1 MKWRNIFNAEFDVIF
16 SAAVMIGFF
25 SFLSKALGILR
36 NRIFAGEFGAGDTMD
51 VYFAAFLIPDFLY
64 SLLIL
69 GILSSVFIPVFAEY
83 EARNKEEAWRLAN
96 VVLTVFC
103 TVFAV
108 CAAIA
113 AVFAP
118 WLVALVAPGFDGEK
132 QAQTAL
138 LMRIMFLSP
147 ILLGASNIIGNML
160 QARRRFFAFAL
171 APVMYNI
178 GIIIGALFLV
188 KPFGVAGLAVGVVLG
203 ALLHFLIQIP
213 AVAQLGFS
221 FRPEFTLRHLG
232 LVKIARLSLPRT
244 VGLVAN
250 QLNFVVVTAIAST
263 VASGSIAVFYFA
275 NDLQF
280 VPISIIALSFV
291 SAVFP
296 FLAASYAK
304 GDIDAFLNKLYDAIN
319 QILYFVIP
327 ISLFLILMR
336 AQLVR
341 VLLGYGQFSWED
353 TRLTAAAV
361 GAFALS
367 IFAQSLVPLFSRAFY
382 ALQDTKTPVVINI
395 ASTALAALLSFYF
408 LHLMT
413 AGGEFARVVGAIF
426 RVSDLAHAAI
436 LALPLAFSVASVINL
451 LALYSAFMV
460 RVEHFDS
467 ARIVPSLFKIN
478 VAAACMAVAV
488 YGALHIAAQWVNMQ
502 TFAGVFA
509 QGGFALVAG
518 AIVYGAASHILRIP
532 EFASVVQS
540 FSLPVKRIFLSRLF
554 PVSGSE
560 EKQ

>member
-1 MKWRNIFNAEFDVIF
+1 MKWRNIFNAEFDAIF
-16 SAAVMIGFF
+16 SAAMMIAFF
-25 SFLSKALGILR
+25 SFLSKALGIVR

-51 VYFAAFLIPDFLY
+51 IYFAAFLIPDFLY

-83 EARNKEEAWRLAN
+83 DARSKEEAWRLAN

-118 WLVALVAPGFDGEK
+118 ALVALVAPGFDGEK
-132 QAQTAL
+132 QVQTAL

-160 QARRRFFAFAL
+160 QARRRFFTFAL

-213 AVAQLGFS
+213 AVVQLGFS
-221 FRPEFTLRHLG
+221 FKPQFDIRHPG

-263 VASGSIAVFYFA
+263 VASGGIAIFYFA

-280 VPISIIALSFV
+280 VPISIIALSFA

-296 FLAASYAK
+296 FLAASYAQ
-304 GDIDAFLNKLYDAIN
+304 GDMDAFLNKLYDAIN

-327 ISLFLILMR
+327 ASLFLILVR
-336 AQLVR
+336 AQVVR

-361 GAFALS
+361 GAFAIS

-382 ALQDTKTPVVINI
+382 ALQDTKTPVLINI
-395 ASTALAALLSFYF
+395 SSTVLNALLSFYF
-408 LHLMT
+408 LYLMN
-413 AGGEFARVVGAIF
+413 AGGEFARVIGAVFKI
-426 RVSDLAHAAI
+426 SDLAHAPI
-436 LALPLAFSVASVINL
+436 LALPLAFSLASVINL
-451 LALYSAFMV
+451 LALYFAFML
-460 RVEHFDS
+460 RIENFDS
-467 ARIVPSLFKIN
+467 SRIVPSLFKIN
-478 VAAACMAVAV
+478 LAAACMAVAV
-488 YGALHIAAQWVNMQ
+488 YGALHIIAEWVNMQ
-502 TFAGVFA
+502 TFAGVFI
-509 QGGFALVAG
+509 QGGLAFVAG
-518 AIVYGAASHILRIP
+518 AAVYGAASYALRIP
-532 EFASVVQS
+532 EFFSVVQS
-540 FSLPVKRIFLSRLF
+540 FSLPVKRIFLSRIFLW
-554 PVSGSE
+554 SGSE
-560 EKQ
+560 EK

>member
-1 MKWRNIFNAEFDVIF
+1 MKWRNIFNTEFDVIF
-16 SAAVMIGFF
+16 SAAMMIAFF
-25 SFLSKALGILR
+25 SFLSKALGIVR

-51 VYFAAFLIPDFLY
+51 IYFAAFLIPDFLY

-83 EARNKEEAWRLAN
+83 EARSKEEAWRLAN

-118 WLVALVAPGFDGEK
+118 WLAELVAPGFDGEK

-160 QARRRFFAFAL
+160 QARRRFFTFAL

-178 GIIIGALFLV
+178 GIIIGALFFV

-213 AVAQLGFS
+213 AVVQLGFS
-221 FRPEFTLRHLG
+221 FKPTFDIRHPG
-232 LVKIARLSLPRT
+232 LMKIARLSLPRT

-250 QLNFVVVTAIAST
+250 QLNFVIVTAIAST
-263 VASGSIAVFYFA
+263 VASGGIAVFYFA

-280 VPISIIALSFV
+280 VPISIIALSFA

-296 FLAASYAK
+296 FLAASYAQ
-304 GDIDAFLNKLYDAIN
+304 GDMDAFLNKLYDAIN

-327 ISLFLILMR
+327 VSLFLILVR
-336 AQLVR
+336 AQVVR

-361 GAFALS
+361 GAFAIS

-382 ALQDTKTPVVINI
+382 ALHNTKTPVLINVI
-395 ASTALAALLSFYF
+395 STIITALLSFYF
-408 LHLMT
+408 LQLMRD
-413 AGGEFARVVGAIF
+413 GGEFARMVGVVF
-426 RVSDLAHAAI
+426 KVSDLAHAPI
-436 LALPLAFSVASVINL
+436 LALPLAFSLASVINL
-451 LALYSAFMV
+451 LLLYFAFML
-460 RVEHFDS
+460 RVDTFDS
-467 ARIVPSLFKIN
+467 SRIVPSLFKIN
-478 VAAACMAVAV
+478 LAAACMAVAV
-488 YGALHIAAQWVNMQ
+488 YGALHIIAEWVNMQ
-502 TFAGVFA
+502 TFAGVFM
-509 QGGFALVAG
+509 QGGLAFIVG
-518 AIVYGAASHILRIP
+518 AVVYGAVSYLLRIP
-532 EFASVVQS
+532 EFFSVTQS
-540 FSLPVKRIFLSRLF
+540 FSLP
-554 PVSGSE
+554 
-560 EKQ
+560 